1 MNLLAL
7 RNKCKY
13 KGRQT
18 SGSRVNK
25 IIFLT
30 RAIITSEIFRRI
42 AKLSR
47 CKYLQSFG
55 SNSISFLFIL
65 AYMYHNHN
73 VNQI

>member
-13 KGRQT
+13 EGRKA

-30 RAIITSEIFRRI
+30 RAIITSD
-42 AKLSR
+42 
-47 CKYLQSFG
+47 KYSAYPL
-55 SNSISFLFIL
+55 NSVVAICRVLDQIVFQIVFIL
-65 AYMYHNHN
+65 AYMYHSHN

>member
-13 KGRQT
+13 KGRKA

-30 RAIITSEIFRRI
+30 RAIITSD
-42 AKLSR
+42 
-47 CKYLQSFG
+47 KYS
-55 SNSISFLFIL
+55 
-65 AYMYHNHN
+65 AYR
-73 VNQI
+73 